1 MWKSLYHS
9 YNIAILKKMGRID
22 VILQDELEKRFRNK
36 VFKKYGMKKGN
47 ITSAIHEAIEQ
58 WIEKN

>member
-1 MWKSLYHS
+1 
-9 YNIAILKKMGRID
+9 MGRID
-22 VILQDELEKRFRNK
+22 VILQDELEKKFRNK